1 MSNKVITLAITGASG
16 APYALRLLSCL
27 LNSGVKVHL
36 LVSNAGKVV
45 LSTEADFP
53 ELKTHEQL
61 CVALSDRFDSKNL
74 LIHELNDWFSEP
86 ASGSALIDAMVVCP
100 CSMGTLSAIANG
112 ASNSLLE
119 RAADVT
125 LKESRQLIIVPR
137 ESPYSSIHL
146 EHMLKLS
153 KMGVNIIPASPGFY
167 HKPTKIEDLIDFIV
181 ARILDQLQIPHELS
195 KRWT

>member
-16 APYALRLLSCL
+16 APYALRLLSCF